1 MAATTTTSSLIASN
15 RIDNDWYRGV
25 DIVAS
30 HWKLFVQM
38 KTQPNSSMDVSVF
51 VFCFKTRNPVP
62 LLSFTNYISSLLALH
77 CKWLSLLFKF
87 A

>member
-1 MAATTTTSSLIASN
+1 MAAATTTSSLIASN

-38 KTQPNSSMDVSVF
+38 KTQPIHRWM
-51 VFCFKTRNPVP
+51 
-62 LLSFTNYISSLLALH
+62 
-77 CKWLSLLFKF
+77 
-87 A
+87 